1 MNKRTILIILL
12 AFVTTAGMYA
22 QRGKRAI
29 ERIDRETQSRVFIPK
44 GTWMVGGTVSY
55 SEHEQDNLNFL
66 VIKDVVGNG
75 YDFSIS
81 PYVGYFFRNNMSAGI
96 RFTYN
101 RDYLDLGNLD
111 MDLGDLTLSF
121 KDLYYLEHKYE
132 VSGFMRSYIP
142 IGKSKVFGLFNEIRL
157 TYGYGEGK
165 NSTGS
170 GAEYD
175 GTYQKIQNF
184 QIGFAPGLTAFIT
197 DWAAA
202 EVSVGV
208 MGFDFKWTDQTTNQV
223 EQGRRRVSSG
233 NFKINLFS
241 INLGMTFYL

>member
-81 PYVGYFFRNNMSAGI
+81 PYLGYFFRNNMSAGI
-96 RFTYN
+96 RFAYN